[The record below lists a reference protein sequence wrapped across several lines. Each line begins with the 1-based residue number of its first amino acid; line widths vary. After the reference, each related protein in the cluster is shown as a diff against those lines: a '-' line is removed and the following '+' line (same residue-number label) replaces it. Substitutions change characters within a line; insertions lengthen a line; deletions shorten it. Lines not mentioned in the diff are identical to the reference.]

1 MESRQGITGSSL
13 KIIAVITMLTDH
25 FAAVVLGN
33 RLVRMGVTSIADI
46 SPDYIAGLFAEK
58 GELTGIVYV
67 LYLVMRLLIGRLAF
81 PIFCFLLVEGFQ
93 KTSSR
98 KKYAFRLLL
107 FALISEIPF
116 DLAFY
121 GTGWY
126 LGGQNVFFTLFF
138 GFVVMAGIRWLE
150 EKTIPVWLRW
160 TGTAVLTL
168 VICGLAELLSTDYA
182 AKGVLVITVLYLFRK
197 RKVEQLIAGCVSFF
211 WEPTAMLAFVPI
223 AFYKGQ
229 KGRSMKYFYYF
240 FYPVHLLILYFI
252 VWIHF

>member
-25 FAAVVLGN
+25 LAAVVLGN
-33 RLVRMGVTSIADI
+33 WLVRMGVTSIADI

-58 GELTGIVYV
+58 GELTGIVYT
-67 LYLVMRLLIGRLAF
+67 LYLVMRLVIGRLAF

-93 KTSSR
+93 KTSDR

-107 FALISEIPF
+107 FALLSELPF

-121 GTGWY
+121 GTPWY
-126 LGGQNVFFTLFF
+126 TGGQNVFFTLFF
-138 GFVVMAGIRWLE
+138 GFLAMAGIRWLE
-150 EKTIPVWLRW
+150 EKTIPDWFSLLC
-160 TGTAVLTL
+160 GIALTL
-168 VICGLAELLSTDYA
+168 VICVPAELLCTDYG
-182 AKGVLVITVLYLFRK
+182 AKGVLVITILYLFRK
-197 RKVEQLIAGCVSFF
+197 RKAEQLIAGCVSFF

-223 AFYKGQ
+223 AFYKGK

-252 VWIHF
+252 VRMCV

>member
-1 MESRQGITGSSL
+1 MENRQGIAGSSL
-13 KIIAVITMLTDH
+13 KFIAVITMLTDH
-25 FAAVVLGN
+25 LAAVVLGN
-33 RLVRMGVTSIADI
+33 WLVQLGVTSIADI

-58 GELTGIVYV
+58 GELTGTVYV

-93 KTSSR
+93 KTSDR
-98 KKYAFRLLL
+98 KKYAFRLFM
-107 FALISEIPF
+107 FALLSEIPF

-121 GTGWY
+121 GRFWY
-126 LGGQNVFFTLFF
+126 IDGQNVFYTLLL
-138 GFVVMAGIRWLE
+138 GFLVMAGIRWLE
-150 EKTIPVWLRW
+150 EKEISVWLGW
-160 TGTAVLTL
+160 LCGIALTL
-168 VICGLAELLSTDYA
+168 FICVIAEFLCTDYG

-211 WEPTAMLAFVPI
+211 WEPTAMLAFVPL

-240 FYPVHLLILYFI
+240 FYPVHLMILYFI
-252 VWIHF
+252 VRVCF